1 MTGVSSDLLSVLI
14 VGADGA
20 HREEAVEALQAGC
33 RDAALR
39 WQVAAS
45 APSSVLTECLDAG
58 GEPPDA
64 ILLVSTGVA
73 TGVQALRAI
82 RRACKFAPVVVAT
95 EVGDLDATVALVRE
109 GAADCVNRNALRP
122 ARLVRAIRFAIER
135 KLYETELIKLARTDP
150 LTGLINRRA
159 FFEQLRSALVQARRS
174 RLACAVIA
182 FDVDNFK
189 EINNVFGHKVG
200 DDVLV
205 EVGRRLTAAL
215 RESDFVARI
224 GGDEFAILATNLNG
238 PADAMEIAGK
248 VVSTVAAIDEV
259 DEMRLDL
266 SVSVGISVFP
276 MDQSDADA
284 LVSHADLAMYR
295 SKAGKTGAIT
305 FFDADM
311 DEVVKARHQLKHS
324 MPQDIVRGR
333 FFLVFQPIV
342 DAVSRRIVAAE
353 GLARWRDAG
362 DKVIA
367 PGEFIPIAEESG
379 TIGTLGNRLLE
390 DACAQIARWS
400 AHSNLVPVS
409 LNVSPIQCRDPG
421 FAARLIAT
429 VERLGI
435 SPRLINIEI
444 TESAMLR
451 NLDVTQRN
459 LEMIRAF
466 GIGIHIDD
474 FGTGYSSL
482 SLLRDLPI
490 DVLKIDRTFVRDLDE
505 RETRAIRVV
514 QAIVDLSQKL
524 GFRTIAEGVESETQA
539 IQLRDIGVDALQGFY
554 FSRPMSGDVFDS
566 WLVDSES
573 CRVA

>member
-1 MTGVSSDLLSVLI
+1 MNDVSADLLSALV
-14 VGADGA
+14 VGADRA
-20 HREEAVEALQAGC
+20 HREAAAEALRAGC
-33 RDAALR
+33 RDAALC
-39 WQVAAS
+39 WQVSAA
-45 APSSVLTECLDAG
+45 APSSVLTACLDADG
-58 GEPPDA
+58 RSPDA
-64 ILLVSTGVA
+64 ILLISTCVA
-73 TGVQALRAI
+73 TGVQALNAI
-82 RRACKFAPVVVAT
+82 RRACKFVPVVVAT
-95 EVGDLDATVALVRE
+95 DVGDLDGAVALLRE
-109 GAADCVNRNALRP
+109 GAADCVNANALRP
-122 ARLVRAIRFAIER
+122 ERLMRAIRFAIER
-135 KLYETELIKLARTDP
+135 KQYETELLKLARTDP
-150 LTGLINRRA
+150 LTALLNRRA

-174 RLACAVIA
+174 RLACAVIV

-189 EINNVFGHKVG
+189 EINDVFGHKVG
-200 DDVLV
+200 DNVLV
-205 EVGRRLTAAL
+205 EVGRRLTAVL

-259 DEMRLDL
+259 DEMRVEL

-295 SKAGKTGAIT
+295 SKAGKTGAVT

-342 DAVSRRIVAAE
+342 DATSRRIVAAE

-367 PGEFIPIAEESG
+367 PAEFIPIAEESG
-379 TIGTLGNRLLE
+379 SIGTLGNRLLE

-400 AHSNLVPVS
+400 EHRSLVPVS

-459 LEMIRAF
+459 LEMVRAY

-490 DVLKIDRTFVRDLDE
+490 DVLKIDRSFVRDLDV

-524 GFRTIAEGVESETQA
+524 GFRTIAEGVESEAQA
-539 IQLRDIGVDALQGFY
+539 VQLRDIGVDALQGYY
-554 FSRPMSGDVFDS
+554 FSHPVIGEAFDA
-566 WLVDSES
+566 WLADGES
-573 CRVA
+573 SRVA